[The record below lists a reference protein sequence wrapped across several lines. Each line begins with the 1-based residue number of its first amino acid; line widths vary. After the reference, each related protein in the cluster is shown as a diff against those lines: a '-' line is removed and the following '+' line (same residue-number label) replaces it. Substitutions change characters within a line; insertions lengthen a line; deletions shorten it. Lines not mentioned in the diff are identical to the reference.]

1 MSLLHEAIT
10 EKKFD
15 VRMLEKNLVR
25 NVVSDKEVKTFI
37 DQLPDDSENADFISL
52 DEVAEQKK

>member
-1 MSLLHEAIT
+1 MSLLHEAIH

-25 NVVSDKEVKTFI
+25 NVVTDKDVKVMV
-37 DQLPDDSENADFISL
+37 DQLPDDSANAEFITL
-52 DEVAEQKK
+52 DQISEQN